1 MGAYNLNERKVMKE
15 KYTITLTATQA
26 GLVLGA
32 LENESNDDAVEFG
45 EYSYWR
51 CWRDVAKKLI
61 KAGFWSDAIAQE
73 FGEGTRDEK

>member
-1 MGAYNLNERKVMKE
+1 MKE

-32 LENESNDDAVEFG
+32 LENESNDDGAPFG

-51 CWRDVAKKLI
+51 CWRDISKKLI
-61 KAGFWSDAIAQE
+61 KAGFWSDALARE
-73 FGEGTRDEK
+73 YGEGARDEK